1 MPKKTKGCKKG
12 ASPVDETPAEKF
24 VRASLNSNKV
34 VVFVGS
40 EDPFSMRALSALRR
54 SGVKTKFMNSV
65 MISGIQGEDDI
76 RDYFLEITDG
86 RSLPRVFVNGKFVG
100 GASDLE
106 YLEISGELQQLLKQ
120 AKCYKPVKP
129 F

>member
-12 ASPVDETPAEKF
+12 ASPVNETPAEKF
-24 VRASLNSNKV
+24 VRESLNSNKV

-54 SGVKTKFMNSV
+54 SGVKTKLMNSV
-65 MISGIQGEDDI
+65 LISGLQCEDDI
-76 RDYFLEITDG
+76 RDHFFEITDG
-86 RSLPRVFVNGKFVG
+86 RSLPRAFVNGKFVG

-106 YLEISGELQQLLKQ
+106 FQEVTGELQALLKEE
-120 AKCYKPVKP
+120 KCYKQVKP

>member
-12 ASPVDETPAEKF
+12 ASPVNESVAGKF
-24 VRASLNSNKV
+24 VRESVSSNKV
-34 VVFVGS
+34 VVFVGA
-40 EDPFSMRALSALRR
+40 EDPFSIRALAALRR
-54 SGVKTKFMNSV
+54 SGVKTKLMSSV
-65 MISGIQGEDDI
+65 LISGLQTEEDI
-76 RDYFLEITDG
+76 RDHFLEVSDG

-106 YLEISGELQQLLKQ
+106 FLEITGELQDLLKQ

>member
-120 AKCYKPVKP
+120 AKAYKPVKP

>member
-1 MPKKTKGCKKG
+1 MPKKTKGCKKR
-12 ASPVDETPAEKF
+12 ASPVNESPAEKF
-24 VRASLNSNKV
+24 VRESLSSNKV

-40 EDPFSMRALSALRR
+40 EDPFSMRALAALRR
-54 SGVKTKFMNSV
+54 SGVKTKSMNSV
-65 MISGIQGEDDI
+65 LISGLQGEDDI

-106 YLEISGELQQLLKQ
+106 FLEITGELRALLKQ